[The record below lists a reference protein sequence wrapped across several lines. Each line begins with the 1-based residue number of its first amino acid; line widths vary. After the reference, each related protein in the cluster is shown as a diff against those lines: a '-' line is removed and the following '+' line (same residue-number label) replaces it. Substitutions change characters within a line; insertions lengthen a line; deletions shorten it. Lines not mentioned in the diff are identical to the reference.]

1 MEVHT
6 MPTREL
12 DVRPIPSPP
21 SVIGPIN
28 EVLHDDARSLIRG
41 SLSEATWR
49 AYQSDRELLL
59 QWGRD
64 NRVEVLPATPELV
77 ANYIGSMMEALAPST
92 ILRRVAFWSWW
103 HDAQGIDP
111 NPCRST
117 MVRNTLKGLRRRP
130 STPIKARP
138 LTSVDLVEILT
149 TTPGGSLKAIRD
161 RALLVV
167 GLALGRR
174 RSELVALDVEDLQ
187 WLDQGHP
194 GYSVTIRRSKTD
206 QEGEGQT
213 VFLPRTGSVSCPVRH
228 LEEWL
233 KAGGITTGAIFRS
246 VNQHAQIGER
256 LSDRSVS
263 TILKEATERAGL
275 PVGNW
280 SGHSLRAGFVT
291 ETARRGASTR
301 SIARQTGHSP
311 TSPVIHGY
319 IRFAT
324 PDKDNAVTTEG
335 WI

>member
-1 MEVHT
+1 MEVHDMT
-6 MPTREL
+6 TKEL
-12 DVRPIPSPP
+12 DTIPKGSLP
-21 SVIGPIN
+21 SVIGPID
-28 EVLHDDARSLIRG
+28 EVLNDDARTLIRG
-41 SLSEATWR
+41 SLSESTWR
-49 AYQSDRELLL
+49 AYQSDREILVE
-59 QWGRD
+59 WGRA

-77 ANYIGSMMEALAPST
+77 ANYIGSMVEVLAPST

-130 STPIKARP
+130 ATPHKARP
-138 LTSVDLVEILT
+138 LLTADLVEILT
-149 TTPGGSLKAIRD
+149 ATPGESLQALRD

-174 RSELVALDVEDLQ
+174 RSELVALNMEDLQ
-187 WLDQGHP
+187 WLNHGRP
-194 GYSVTIRRSKTD
+194 GYSVTIQRSKTD

-228 LEEWL
+228 LEEWIR
-233 KAGGITTGAIFRS
+233 AGAITTGAIFRS
-246 VNQHAQIGER
+246 VDQYGKVGER

-263 TILKEATERAGL
+263 VILKKATERAGL
-275 PVGNW
+275 PEGHW

-319 IRFAT
+319 IRLAT